1 MLIPG
6 SYKYRFSHMV
16 PCFRMSGE
24 EREGVPKGSYELDPA
39 RLPASTFE
47 HVVV

>member
-6 SYKYRFSHMV
+6 SYKHRFSHMV

-24 EREGVPKGSYELDPA
+24 EREGIPKGSYELNPIG
-39 RLPASTFE
+39 LPASAFE
-47 HVVV
+47 HVV